1 MKMDIF
7 YMVVVILGLCAGVLA
22 GVLLG
27 AKSSHGGA
35 WIEKIEAQRQ
45 HLTSPSFDSTREMQD
60 LLKKRAVRPPND
72 QAHLPLWSAAE

>member
-1 MKMDIF
+1 MNMDIF
-7 YMVVVILGLCAGVLA
+7 SAVVIILGLCTGVLA

-45 HLTSPSFDSTREMQD
+45 PFSE
-60 LLKKRAVRPPND
+60 KI
-72 QAHLPLWSAAE
+72 LPQ

>member
-1 MKMDIF
+1 MNMDIF
-7 YMVVVILGLCAGVLA
+7 YMVVVILGLCTGVLA

-45 HLTSPSFDSTREMQD
+45 PFSE
-60 LLKKRAVRPPND
+60 KV
-72 QAHLPLWSAAE
+72 LPQ